1 MGITLILTGVA
12 CIVGAIIGGGVKLLQ
27 VEMRVVE
34 SRWRQYLLGAFGG
47 ALILG
52 GLLTNGSL
60 SFPSRNAEAHGVDT
74 AKAEPTPTPPGA
86 DGNAS
91 ASGVAGPADKPD
103 AAPPSESPPEKK
115 SAEAAPAVLPAIPSA
130 DTLLAGL
137 RLHVG
142 EATGTIGDRQ
152 VHRVAIWLEL
162 PERQRRAISA
172 VRYEFYNPTFKS
184 PKYAEQGSETF
195 RARWQGYGCIQ
206 DAAIVASTA
215 SGEVRAPFDLCTLW
229 REGRLGS
236 DEKS

>member
-52 GLLTNGSL
+52 GLFTNGTL
-60 SFPSRNAEAHGVDT
+60 SFPSRNAEAHGVST
-74 AKAEPTPTPPGA
+74 AKAEPTPPP
-86 DGNAS
+86 DPNGNAALGKS
-91 ASGVAGPADKPD
+91 D
-103 AAPPSESPPEKK
+103 ATPPSEVAPENK
-115 SAEAAPAVLPAIPSA
+115 PAVEATPVAPPASPSA
-130 DTLLAGL
+130 DALLAGL
-137 RLHVG
+137 RLDVG
-142 EATGTIGDRQ
+142 EVAGAIGDRQ

-184 PKYAEQGSETF
+184 PKYAEQGSKTF
-195 RARWQGYGCIQ
+195 RARWQGYGCIEN
-206 DAAIVASTA
+206 AAIVASTA

-229 REGRLGS
+229 REGRLGG